1 MEKELS
7 SNKENEIIN
16 SYENDRQESF
26 DEYLGNEI
34 ETDLETGYLSG
45 KKTKETNEDSRPRS
59 ISPLIRQNSGT
70 ESTPKSPIKMFENET
85 EDLCQTCHSRN

>member
-1 MEKELS
+1 M
-7 SNKENEIIN
+7 
-16 SYENDRQESF
+16 
-26 DEYLGNEI
+26 GHEI

-85 EDLCQTCHSRN
+85 EDLCQTCHSRNWKNL

>member
-45 KKTKETNEDSRPRS
+45 KKPKETNSESRPRS
-59 ISPLIRQNSGT
+59 ISPLVRQNSET

>member
-1 MEKELS
+1 M
-7 SNKENEIIN
+7 
-16 SYENDRQESF
+16 
-26 DEYLGNEI
+26 GNEI

-45 KKTKETNEDSRPRS
+45 KKTKETNQDSRPRS

-85 EDLCQTCHSRN
+85 EDLCQTCHSRNWKNL